1 MNMGM
6 DIRGIKDQLG
16 RIKPYYLKNEMVR
29 ALGCAVL
36 GLKGVVQLGTAPST
50 ELRGLIREGVQLL
63 VRDEAVKTRLK
74 APLVYQPGQERQI
87 LAQLAAVYKALVEE
101 AGREDWEAAFKRKQ
115 KLDQSLNLGL
125 RLLAQGNVSEADAAF
140 AEAVTYCKDEFRL
153 YGIIGKA
160 LVDAGEVRRAA
171 PYIKKGQEAL
181 PQDAELAAL
190 HEAVLRAK
198 SAGTVSGQ
206 PS

>member
-1 MNMGM
+1 MAM
-6 DIRGIKDQLG
+6 DMRGIKEQLG
-16 RIKPYYLKNEMVR
+16 RIKPYYLKNEIVR

-36 GLKGVVQLGTAPST
+36 GLKGTVQLGVSPST

-63 VRDEAVKTRLK
+63 MRDETIKTRLK

-87 LAQLAAVYKALVEE
+87 LSQLASVYKELVEE
-101 AGREDWEAAFKRKQ
+101 AGREDWDAAFARKQ

-125 RLLAQGNVSEADAAF
+125 RLLAQGHATEADAAF
-140 AEAVTYCKDEFRL
+140 SEAVTCCKDEFRL

-160 LVDAGEVRRAA
+160 LVEAGEARRAA
-171 PYIKKGQEAL
+171 PYIKKGQEVL

-190 HEAVLRAK
+190 QAAVIRAK
-198 SAGTVSGQ
+198 AGDAV
-206 PS
+206 